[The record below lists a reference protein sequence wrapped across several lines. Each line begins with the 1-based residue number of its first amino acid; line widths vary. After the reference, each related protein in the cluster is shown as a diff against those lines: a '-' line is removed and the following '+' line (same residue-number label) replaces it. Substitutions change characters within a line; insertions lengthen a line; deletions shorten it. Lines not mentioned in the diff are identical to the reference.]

1 MLARAVFA
9 ILLVINSSAL
19 AQEAYY
25 ETPEGTLIY
34 KQAGQ
39 EGLIDVSFKPN
50 NGGEPVI
57 FGASLE
63 IRSFFYSSEASDPK
77 IVIEKGIQVARDM
90 EYVAHSQKSPISSEL
105 SSIQVIH
112 VAGKNPQARLYT
124 VSNNIPFVVE
134 YTDQDILY
142 LAIEGEDNLVVHV
155 FKNGKVLR
163 AYFPSKYKSKD
174 IKINYD
180 ASSTNLKLEVGKKF
194 ASVNLRTDVIQSS
207 ADIRSQVSIDE
218 LADKTASP
226 RLPKGSRQNNPPK
239 LKAKNTQG
247 GQVIVNDSEFA
258 ELAPLGGPAEN
269 FFNLEA
275 TYHREAHEFDL
286 LAAAITDPQNP
297 RAVVTGEAGS
307 GRSEFINSFIAEARN
322 ARVDGVQSDTLFW
335 MINASEFE
343 NSSAGST
350 SEFIDKLVQAINKVP
365 YPVVLVIDNIDQL
378 AYKGTHRDNPVG
390 ALSALNSY
398 LTNKRIRIIGI
409 SNPDNYDATIGS
421 DPSLKKNLPAIK
433 FASPT
438 PQETFK
444 RMWARIENENLGFSQ
459 EQLALII
466 NYAEQ
471 FDPNE
476 SILSR
481 SSRLLNKIS
490 ALCRRKKI
498 EIEDLDE
505 RSMREFIAEI
515 YSIDRSYLFPEL
527 AQEAHAKFKQSVED
541 DFFLEPAL
549 KKHLIELDAAYRN
562 ENYRRNQKVP
572 VGRILL
578 SGPPGKGKT
587 HIAQQTAA
595 FMGLPFHRLSLA
607 DYMTQDGVARLRE
620 AIGKIISEQPLSL
633 IFIDELEKAYDR
645 EGYPNELQT
654 TLLSIL
660 DSDELNYS
668 RKISEGSEHRR
679 FLKVRTNHSY
689 FMFGGNLN
697 PSVIESMRKRGN
709 TLGFQTASETDLAAV
724 RKLTSNDL
732 ISSGYNPN
740 LVSRLIPYYYDG
752 PQTRIEHVKLISHVV
767 DRMLADYG
775 MSKLDASDATELD
788 AFKSEILKLA
798 YDETNQKPKLSPRD
812 IVNHIKIHF
821 ELSWIVSRQEK
832 YANSASSCL
841 ARLKGS

>member
-9 ILLVINSSAL
+9 LLLLLGGSAW

-25 ETPEGTLIY
+25 ETPEGTLLY
-34 KQAGQ
+34 REAGQ
-39 EGLIDVSFKPN
+39 EGLMDVSFKPKD
-50 NGGEPVI
+50 GGESIV

-63 IRSFFYSSEASDPK
+63 IREFFYSSEASDPK
-77 IVIEKGIQVARDM
+77 FVKGRGVQIARDM
-90 EYVAHSQKSPISSEL
+90 EYVAHAMKSPMSKEL
-105 SSIQVIH
+105 SAIQVLH
-112 VAGKNPQARLYT
+112 VAGRNPESRIFTISNKTRYAVDYT
-124 VSNNIPFVVE
+124 NQN
-134 YTDQDILY
+134 ILY
-142 LAIEGEDNLVVHV
+142 IAIEREDNLVVHV
-155 FKNGKVLR
+155 FKNGKVVR
-163 AYFPSKYKSKD
+163 AYFPSRFKTKD
-174 IKINYD
+174 IRINYD
-180 ASSTNLKLEVGKKF
+180 AASTNLKLEAGSKF
-194 ASVNLRTDVIQSS
+194 VSVNLRSKNIQSS
-207 ADIRSQVSIDE
+207 ADIRSQVALDE
-218 LADKTASP
+218 LLDKTSLPQTNRAPGQRPARMKPRNAS
-226 RLPKGSRQNNPPK
+226 
-239 LKAKNTQG
+239 G
-247 GQVIVNDSEFA
+247 GGRTVVEASEFV
-258 ELAPLGGPAEN
+258 EYAPIGGPAEDY
-269 FFNLEA
+269 FDLSA
-275 TYHREAHEFDL
+275 TYPREAHEFDL

-297 RAVVTGEAGS
+297 RAVITGEAGS
-307 GRSEFINSFIAEARN
+307 GRSEFVNSFISEVRSAN
-322 ARVDGVQSDTLFW
+322 VDGVPSDTLFW
-335 MINASEFE
+335 IVNASEFE

-350 SEFIDKLVQAINKVP
+350 SEFIDKLVQGINKVP

-398 LTNKRIRIIGI
+398 LTNKKIKIIGI

-433 FASPT
+433 FVSPT
-438 PQETFK
+438 PQETFR
-444 RMWARIENENLGFSQ
+444 RMWVRIQKENLGFTQ

-466 NYAEQ
+466 NYADQ

-490 ALCRRKKI
+490 ALCNRKKI
-498 EIEDLDE
+498 EVEDLDE
-505 RSMREFIAEI
+505 RTLREFIAEI
-515 YSIDRSYLFPEL
+515 YSIDRSYVFTEL
-527 AQEAHAKFKQSVED
+527 AREAHLKFKQSVEE
-541 DFFLEPAL
+541 DFFLDPAL
-549 KKHLIELDAAYRN
+549 QKHLIELDAAYRN

-578 SGPPGKGKT
+578 AGPPGKGKT
-587 HIAQQTAA
+587 HIAQQTAE

-607 DYMTQDGVARLRE
+607 DFMTQDGVTRLRE

-660 DSDELNYS
+660 DSDELKYS
-668 RKISEGSEHRR
+668 RKIAEGSEHRR

-689 FMFGGNLN
+689 FMFGGNIN

-709 TLGFQTASETDLAAV
+709 TLGFQTPATAELEAA
-724 RKLTSNDL
+724 RKLSSNDL

-740 LVSRLIPYYYDG
+740 LVSRLVPYYYDG
-752 PQTRIEHVKLISHVV
+752 PQTRIEHVKLIAHVL

-775 MSKLDASDATELD
+775 MTTLDSADAAELEAYKKEMLTL
-788 AFKSEILKLA
+788 AF
-798 YDETNQKPKLSPRD
+798 DEATQRPKLSPRD

-821 ELSWIVSRQEK
+821 ELSWVVSKQEK
-832 YANSASSCL
+832 YASSASSCL
-841 ARLKGS
+841 ARLKGN